1 MEQERV
7 CYRGSHTRLLEPE
20 AEPGET
26 RFCSVWWRAK
36 RECERER
43 VRERER
49 ERERAR
55 EGRPE
60 LGSSF
65 ALYGSLNGAVLRE
78 AQQMG
83 SVHCVR

>member
-49 ERERAR
+49 EREKAR
-55 EGRPE
+55 ERGM
-60 LGSSF
+60 
-65 ALYGSLNGAVLRE
+65 RE
-78 AQQMG
+78 RIG
-83 SVHCVR
+83 ERVIKLK